1 MHYLAPFHLSPVSKG
16 VKVKRKKQHKPAS
29 RQAFLKPKQATG
41 GPVRVI
47 DPEAEERRLIQK
59 LRQIAQG

>member
-1 MHYLAPFHLSPVSKG
+1 M
-16 VKVKRKKQHKPAS
+16 KRKKQSKRVS
-29 RQAFLKPKQATG
+29 RQAFLKPKQAVG

-59 LRQIAQG
+59 LRQIAQFG